1 MKFYSKLG
9 LAIIIATNIF
19 TTSLVSQELSML
31 EYDEDF
37 LKSLPDTVREDV
49 ESDLETSQKANEK
62 YNYRRP
68 SSELTKLEVVKQ
80 WERFLE
86 SEKQEQN
93 KSQRFGLSIFRTMQT
108 SFMPVNEPNFDGS
121 YIVDFGDVF
130 NINVLGEKNK
140 EYEVDVKRDGSIF
153 IEGVGK
159 IFVSG
164 LTLSEANEVIKNQF
178 NTVIIGEE
186 IYITLSEIRD
196 IQILITGDSF
206 APGIYTLNGNTNILH
221 ALSMSG
227 GIKESGS
234 LRTISIKRNGEVI
247 NNFDAY
253 DALLFGNV
261 DFKSKLQSG
270 DSILVES
277 VKNLVTINGG
287 VKRPGLYEM
296 TESETLFDLV
306 EFSNGLSSSISSED
320 FLYVY
325 PKNGEII
332 QEIVNINDL
341 KKIKPVDG
349 AGLYIPENQRQY
361 IQIEGEIKNPGTY
374 IISKND
380 TLYSVIKRAG
390 GYTENSYPFGGIL
403 LNESAGLLE
412 KESANESYRDFIKQ
426 LAQTAINASSGG
438 GASVNG
444 VQDIASLYMQYKDSD
459 FLGRIQA
466 EFNLAKI
473 QSNPIKDTSL
483 ADGDKIII
491 PKLTDQVFI
500 FGEVNNPGAK
510 RFDENVTYA
519 EYINMYSGGF
529 TNLADK
535 KSTYIVSPDGTA
547 RLVSKKRIDFLASN
561 NEIYPGSIIYV
572 APRGILFGN
581 QALNQQLQ
589 TVSTLALTLASLKTF
604 GN

>member
-1 MKFYSKLG
+1 MKFCSKLAVV
-9 LAIIIATNIF
+9 LIISVNIF
-19 TTSLVSQELSML
+19 TINLISQDLP
-31 EYDEDF
+31 YDEDF

-49 ESDLETSQKANEK
+49 ENELESSQKENES

-68 SSELTKLEVVKQ
+68 SSELTKLEVIKK

-86 SEKQEQN
+86 MEEQEKN

-108 SFMPVNEPNFDGS
+108 SFMPINEPNFDGS

-153 IEGVGK
+153 INGVGK
-159 IFVSG
+159 FFVSG
-164 LTLSEANEVIKNQF
+164 LTLSEANELIKNQF
-178 NTVIIGEE
+178 QTAIIGEE
-186 IYITLSEIRD
+186 IYITLSAIRD

-234 LRTISIKRNGEVI
+234 LRSITIKRDGVEI
-247 NNFDAY
+247 TNFDAY

-270 DSILVES
+270 DSILIES
-277 VKNLVTINGG
+277 VQNLVSVSGG

-296 TESETLFDLV
+296 TDKETLFDLLN
-306 EFSNGLSSSISSED
+306 FSNGLSSSISAKD
-320 FLYVY
+320 FLYIY

-332 QEIVNINDL
+332 KKIVTMNDL
-341 KKIKPVDG
+341 KEITPVDG
-349 AGLYIPENQRQY
+349 SGLYIPENERQY
-361 IQIEGEIKNPGTY
+361 IEIEGEVQNPGRY

-380 TLYSVIKRAG
+380 TLYSIIKRAG
-390 GYTENSYPFGGIL
+390 GYTKNSYPYGGIL
-403 LNESAGLLE
+403 LNERASFLE
-412 KESANESYRDFIKQ
+412 KESANESYRNFIKQ
-426 LAQTAINASSGG
+426 LAQTAINASST
-438 GASVNG
+438 STSPVNG

-466 EFNLAKI
+466 EFDLNQI
-473 QSNPIKDTSL
+473 QSNPMLDTSL
-483 ADGDKIII
+483 ADGDKIFI
-491 PKLTDQVFI
+491 PKFTDQVYI

-510 RFDENVTYA
+510 RFDERITFNEYVTKF
-519 EYINMYSGGF
+519 SGGY

-535 KSTYIVSPDGTA
+535 KSIYIVSPDGTA
-547 RLVSKKRIDFLASN
+547 KLVNKKRINFFESE

-604 GN
+604 GG

>member
-37 LKSLPDTVREDV
+37 LKSLPDTVREYV

-306 EFSNGLSSSISSED
+306 EFSNGLSSSMSSED

-325 PKNGEII
+325 PKSGEIV